1 MILAKLETAA
11 ESAPPLRET
20 TKPFDQLLRM

>member
-1 MILAKLETAA
+1 MILAKQETAA
-11 ESAPPLRET
+11 ESAPPESET